1 MKTNLK
7 QETYKKAFEARLLV
21 AKNKTL
27 KNNN

>member
-7 QETYKKAFEARLLV
+7 QEAYKKAIEARLLA

-27 KNNN
+27 KNNE

>member
-7 QETYKKAFEARLLV
+7 QEAYKKAIEARLLA

>member
-7 QETYKKAFEARLLV
+7 QEAYKKALEARLLA

>member
-1 MKTNLK
+1 MKMNLK
-7 QETYKKAFEARLLV
+7 QEAYKKAIEARLLA

>member
-7 QETYKKAFEARLLV
+7 QEAYKKAIEARLA

>member
-7 QETYKKAFEARLLV
+7 QEAYKKAIEARLLV